1 MHTNGNVLVD
11 AVITWV
17 DSTDVVWQNNI
28 NKYLEKKI
36 DWNNENTINAYHS
49 INEIE
54 ITIISII
61 KNAKFIKNIY
71 LVTDNQQPKDF
82 DKLQILA
89 KKSKVNLI
97 VIDHTVIFK
106 GYEHYL
112 PTFNS
117 ITIETLIF
125 RIPNLNE
132 HFLFFNDDFFL
143 MKETKIEDFFIGNS
157 TVIRG
162 QWDSFYEDKTIRKL
176 ALKLKSIF
184 KKVDSHKWGYK
195 LCQQNTAKL
204 LGLKKYLRIDHTPVA
219 MKKSSIEAYFKLN
232 PKSLDHNIKHR
243 FRNNT
248 QFFIMSLSN
257 HLEIKKNA
265 FILKN
270 NFNLSYYHSYSY
282 LKIIVKLFWFD
293 IDKTKKFMC
302 FQMLVLANEKT
313 RSYILNWIDKKLDS
327 NFNQTIK

>member
-1 MHTNGNVLVD
+1 MYNNENFPVD

-28 NKYLEKKI
+28 NKYLENKI

-61 KNAKFIKNIY
+61 KNARFIKNIY

-82 DKLQILA
+82 DKLQVLA
-89 KKSKVNLI
+89 KQSKVNLV
-97 VIDHTVIFK
+97 VIDHKVIFK

-112 PTFNS
+112 PTFNA

-143 MKETKIEDFFIGNS
+143 MKETKIEDFFIGNA

-162 QWDSFYEDKTIRKL
+162 KWDSYYEDKPIRKL

-184 KKVDSHKWGYK
+184 KKVDPNKGGYK
-195 LCQQNTAKL
+195 LSQQNTAKL
-204 LGLKKYLRIDHTPVA
+204 LELKKYLRIDHTPVA
-219 MKKSSIEAYFKLN
+219 IKKSSIEGYFKLN
-232 PKSLDHNIKHR
+232 PKSLDHNIKYK
-243 FRNNT
+243 FRHKT
-248 QFFIMSLSN
+248 QFLIMSLSN
-257 HLEIKKNA
+257 HLEIKKNT

-270 NFNLSYYHSYSY
+270 NFNLSYYQSYNY
-282 LKIIVKLFWFD
+282 LKVIFKLFLFD
-293 IDKTKKFMC
+293 KDKTKKFMC
-302 FQMLVLANEKT
+302 FQMLVLANKKSL
-313 RSYILNWIDKKLDS
+313 SYILNWIDKKLDT
-327 NFNQTIK
+327 NFSETMN

>member
-1 MHTNGNVLVD
+1 MYNNENFPVD

-28 NKYLEKKI
+28 NKYLENKI

-61 KNAKFIKNIY
+61 KNARFIKNIY

-82 DKLQILA
+82 DKLQVLA
-89 KKSKVNLI
+89 KQSKVNLV
-97 VIDHTVIFK
+97 VIDHKVIFK

-112 PTFNS
+112 PTFNA

-143 MKETKIEDFFIGNS
+143 MKETKIEDFFIGNA

-162 QWDSFYEDKTIRKL
+162 KWDSYYEDKPIRKL

-184 KKVDSHKWGYK
+184 KKVDPNKGGYK
-195 LCQQNTAKL
+195 LSQQNTAKL
-204 LGLKKYLRIDHTPVA
+204 LELKKYLRIDHTPVA
-219 MKKSSIEAYFKLN
+219 MKKSSIEGYFKLN
-232 PKSLDHNIKHR
+232 PKSLDHNIKYK
-243 FRNNT
+243 FRHKT
-248 QFFIMSLSN
+248 QFLIMSLSN
-257 HLEIKKNA
+257 HLEIKKNT

-270 NFNLSYYHSYSY
+270 NFNLSYYQSYNY
-282 LKIIVKLFWFD
+282 LKVIFKLFLFD
-293 IDKTKKFMC
+293 KDKTKKFMC
-302 FQMLVLANEKT
+302 FQMLVLANKKSL
-313 RSYILNWIDKKLDS
+313 SYILNWIDKKLDT
-327 NFNQTIK
+327 NFSETMN

>member
-1 MHTNGNVLVD
+1 MYNKENFPVD

-54 ITIISII
+54 ITIISIL

-71 LVTDNQQPKDF
+71 LVTDNQQPKNF
-82 DKLQILA
+82 DKLQEVA

-97 VIDHTVIFK
+97 VIDHKVIFK

-112 PTFNS
+112 PTFNA
-117 ITIETLIF
+117 ITIETLIYK
-125 RIPNLNE
+125 IPNLNE
-132 HFLFFNDDFFL
+132 HFLFFNDDFFV
-143 MKETKIEDFFIGNS
+143 MKETKIEDFFIGNL

-162 QWDSFYEDKTIRKL
+162 KWDSYYEDKTIRKL
-176 ALKLKSIF
+176 TLKLKSIF
-184 KKVDSHKWGYK
+184 KKVDYNRVGYK

-204 LGLKKYLRIDHTPVA
+204 LGFKKYVRIDHTPVA
-219 MKKSSIEAYFKLN
+219 MKKSAIEAYFKLN
-232 PKSLDHNIKHR
+232 PKSLENNIKFR
-243 FRNNT
+243 FRNHT
-248 QFFIMSLSN
+248 QFVIMSLSN
-257 HLEIKKNA
+257 LLEIQKNT

-270 NFNLSYYHSYSY
+270 NFNLSYYQSYNY
-282 LKIIVKLFWFD
+282 LKIVFKLFWFD
-293 IDKTKKFMC
+293 MDKTKKFMC
-302 FQMLVLANEKT
+302 FQMLVLANSKT
-313 RSYILNWIDKKLDS
+313 LSYILNWIDKKLDT
-327 NFNQTIK
+327 NFNETIH

>member
-1 MHTNGNVLVD
+1 MYNNENFPVD
-11 AVITWV
+11 VVITWV

-28 NKYLEKKI
+28 NKYLENKI
-36 DWNNENTINAYHS
+36 DWNNNKTINAYHS

-82 DKLQILA
+82 DKLQVLA
-89 KKSKVNLI
+89 KKSKVNLV
-97 VIDHTVIFK
+97 VIDHTIIFK

-117 ITIETLIF
+117 LTIETMIF

-132 HFLFFNDDFFL
+132 HFLCFNDDFFL
-143 MKETKIEDFFIGNS
+143 MKETKIEDFFIGNL

-162 QWDSFYEDKTIRKL
+162 RWDSYYEDKKIRKL

-184 KKVDSHKWGYK
+184 KKVEPNKGGYK
-195 LCQQNTAKL
+195 LYQQNTAKL
-204 LGLKKYLRIDHTPVA
+204 LGLKKYLRVDHTPVS
-219 MKKSSIEAYFKLN
+219 MKKSTIEEYFELN
-232 PKSLDHNIKHR
+232 PKSLDHNIKYR
-243 FRNNT
+243 FRHKT
-248 QFFIMSLSN
+248 QFLFMSLSN
-257 HLEIKKNA
+257 HLEIKKNT

-270 NFNLSYYHSYSY
+270 NFNLSYYQSYNY
-282 LKIIVKLFWFD
+282 LKVIFKLFLFD
-293 IDKTKKFMC
+293 TDKTKKFMC
-302 FQMLVLANEKT
+302 FQMLVLANKKT
-313 RSYILNWIDKKLDS
+313 LSYILNWIDKKLET
-327 NFNQTIK
+327 NFNETMN

>member
-1 MHTNGNVLVD
+1 MHTNENVLVD

-17 DSTDVVWQNNI
+17 DSADVVWQNNI

-36 DWNNENTINAYHS
+36 DWNNEKTINAYHS

-54 ITIISII
+54 IAIISII

-82 DKLQILA
+82 DKLQVLA
-89 KKSKVNLI
+89 KKSKVNLL
-97 VIDHTVIFK
+97 VIDHKVIFK

-117 ITIETLIF
+117 IAIETMIF

-132 HFLFFNDDFFL
+132 HFLLFNDDFFL

-162 QWDSFYEDKTIRKL
+162 KWDSFYEDKTIRKL

-184 KKVDSHKWGYK
+184 KKVDVNKGGYK
-195 LCQQNTAKL
+195 LYQQNTAKL
-204 LGLKKYLRIDHTPVA
+204 LGLKKYLRIDHTPVS
-219 MKKSSIEAYFKLN
+219 MKKSSIEAYFKIN
-232 PKSLDHNIKHR
+232 PKSLDYNIKHR

-248 QFFIMSLSN
+248 QFFIMALSN
-257 HLEIKKNA
+257 HLEIKKNT

-270 NFNLSYYHSYSY
+270 NFNLSYYQSYSY
-282 LKIIVKLFWFD
+282 LKIVFKLFWFD

-302 FQMLVLANEKT
+302 FQMLVWANEKT
-313 RSYILNWIDKKLDS
+313 RSYILNWIDKKLDT
-327 NFNQTIK
+327 NFTQTIK

>member
-1 MHTNGNVLVD
+1 MHTNENVLVD

-17 DSTDVVWQNNI
+17 DSADVVWQNNI
-28 NKYLEKKI
+28 NKYLENKI
-36 DWNNENTINAYHS
+36 DWNNEKTVNAYHS

-82 DKLQILA
+82 DKLQVLA
-89 KKSKVNLI
+89 KKSKVNLL
-97 VIDHTVIFK
+97 VIDHKVIFK

-117 ITIETLIF
+117 ITIETMIF

-162 QWDSFYEDKTIRKL
+162 KWDSFYEDKTIRKL

-184 KKVDSHKWGYK
+184 KKVDVNKGGYK
-195 LCQQNTAKL
+195 LYQQNTAKL
-204 LGLKKYLRIDHTPVA
+204 LGLKKYLRIDHTPVS
-219 MKKSSIEAYFKLN
+219 MKKSSIEAYFKIN
-232 PKSLDHNIKHR
+232 PKSLDYNIKHR

-265 FILKN
+265 FILEN
-270 NFNLSYYHSYSY
+270 NFNLSYYQSYSY
-282 LKIIVKLFWFD
+282 LKIVFKLFWFD

-302 FQMLVLANEKT
+302 FQMLVWANEKT
-313 RSYILNWIDKKLDS
+313 RLYILNWIDKKLDT
-327 NFNQTIK
+327 NFTQTLK

>member
-1 MHTNGNVLVD
+1 MSVL
-11 AVITWV
+11 
-17 DSTDVVWQNNI
+17 S
-28 NKYLEKKI
+28 
-36 DWNNENTINAYHS
+36 
-49 INEIE
+49 
-54 ITIISII
+54 
-61 KNAKFIKNIY
+61 
-71 LVTDNQQPKDF
+71 
-82 DKLQILA
+82 
-89 KKSKVNLI
+89 
-97 VIDHTVIFK
+97 
-106 GYEHYL
+106 
-112 PTFNS
+112 
-117 ITIETLIF
+117 
-125 RIPNLNE
+125 
-132 HFLFFNDDFFL
+132 
-143 MKETKIEDFFIGNS
+143 
-157 TVIRG
+157 
-162 QWDSFYEDKTIRKL
+162 DKTIRKL

-219 MKKSSIEAYFKLN
+219 MKKSSIEEYFKLN

-327 NFNQTIK
+327 NFNQTIN

>member
-1 MHTNGNVLVD
+1 MCNNKNFPVD

-36 DWNNENTINAYHS
+36 DWNNNKTINAYHS
-49 INEIE
+49 INEVE

-61 KNAKFIKNIY
+61 KNAKFVKNIY
-71 LVTDNQQPKDF
+71 VVTDNQQPKDF
-82 DKLQILA
+82 DKLQVLA
-89 KKSKVNLI
+89 KQSKVNLV
-97 VIDHTVIFK
+97 VIDHTIIFK

-117 ITIETLIF
+117 LTIETMIF

-143 MKETKIEDFFIGNS
+143 MKETKIEDFFIGNA

-162 QWDSFYEDKTIRKL
+162 KWDSYYEDKPIRKL

-184 KKVDSHKWGYK
+184 KKVDPNKGGYK
-195 LCQQNTAKL
+195 LYQQNTAKL
-204 LGLKKYLRIDHTPVA
+204 LGLKKYLRIDHTPVSI
-219 MKKSSIEAYFKLN
+219 KKSTIEAYFKLN
-232 PKSLDHNIKHR
+232 PKSLDHNIKYK
-243 FRNNT
+243 FRHKT
-248 QFFIMSLSN
+248 QFLIMSLSN
-257 HLEIKKNA
+257 HLEIKKNT

-270 NFNLSYYHSYSY
+270 NFNLSYYQSYNY
-282 LKIIVKLFWFD
+282 LKVIFKLFLFD
-293 IDKTKKFMC
+293 KDKTKKFMC
-302 FQMLVLANEKT
+302 FQMLVLANKKSL
-313 RSYILNWIDKKLDS
+313 SYILNWIDKKLDT
-327 NFNQTIK
+327 NFSETMN